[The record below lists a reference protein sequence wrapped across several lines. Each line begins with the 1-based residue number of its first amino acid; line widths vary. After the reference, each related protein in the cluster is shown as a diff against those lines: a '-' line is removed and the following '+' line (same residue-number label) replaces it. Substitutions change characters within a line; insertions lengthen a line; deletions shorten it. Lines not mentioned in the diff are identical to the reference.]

1 MWYYCCSYTP
11 EVERYMN
18 VNMQK
23 LMKISGLFRVL
34 VLLATL
40 VVMSYLIYGYV
51 VDDEI
56 YFNSS
61 ALYFSLWENPSAS
74 QSLLL
79 AANFPLLLSFLLGVY
94 WLQKLLSLY
103 QQGQFFGPE
112 SMHCYLWL
120 VWLKLVS
127 FGLSLFHSFAIG
139 YYANSFQENI
149 DIELSIDFNEIT
161 TILLMLVIVYLLKA
175 AKEIEAENKE
185 FI

>member
-1 MWYYCCSYTP
+1 
-11 EVERYMN
+11 MN
-18 VNMQK
+18 TNMQN
-23 LMKISGLFRVL
+23 LMKISGLFRML
-34 VLLATL
+34 VLLAAL
-40 VVMSYLIYGYV
+40 VVMSYLVYGYV

-61 ALYFSLWENPSAS
+61 ALFFSLWDNPSAS
-74 QSLLL
+74 RSLLL

-103 QQGQFFGPE
+103 QKGQFFGPE

-120 VWLKLVS
+120 VWLKLAS
-127 FGLSLFHSFAIG
+127 FVLSLLNTLAIG
-139 YYANSFQENI
+139 FYARTFQEKVN
-149 DIELSIDFNEIT
+149 IELTIDFNEIT

-175 AKEIEAENKE
+175 AKEIDAENKE